1 MASTPHPS
9 SPKDWQQAL
18 YARPLAWLLLLACA
32 HIASRLLISP
42 AMKWDESEQ
51 ILWSQSLQ
59 LGYGPQPPLY
69 TWIQWAACQLLGPS
83 VLALAVVKHA
93 LIALTYCLAWL
104 AARRLLDA
112 RGAWWS
118 AAGLLLML
126 PFGWHSL
133 RDQTHTV
140 LVTAMAMGLWWAVLR
155 QVQAPGPRNFALIGL
170 FCGLGMLSKYSY
182 ALLIAALFASAMTVP
197 RVRQALFARGF
208 WLAPCVGLLVVAPHA
223 WWLLQHWG
231 MATHETL
238 EKMEISQQLPW
249 LKGLGNLLLAT
260 LSTLGLW
267 GLAVLLGYRSRL
279 WRQDAGQPAPEAPD
293 HAWARPLLNRYLLV
307 IALALAGMVVVGD
320 VSSFKQRWILPLT
333 AIAPLALY
341 VSRPCL
347 LAPGVGRAYTG
358 IAVFFAL
365 LFLVMATLRPWQSG
379 WRGDP
384 DELNHP
390 VAELAAQL
398 REAGYD
404 GRGLIVGSDHMIAAM
419 LHSRFPQTR
428 ALQCADLAKLG
439 QCLAQAGVTDRHQGT
454 LFIAR
459 LDRADAGW
467 WSGLAQPAA
476 SPTAPVQSI
485 TLPFNKMR
493 AGAAPAQ
500 YQYLWRA
507 PAVATAPT
515 RP

>member
-9 SPKDWQQAL
+9 SSKDWQQTL
-18 YARPLAWLLLLACA
+18 YAHPLAWLLLLACA
-32 HIASRLLISP
+32 HVVSRVLISP

-69 TWIQWAACQLLGPS
+69 TWIQWATCQVLGPS

-104 AARRLLDA
+104 AARRLLGA
-112 RGAWWS
+112 RGAWWA

-155 QVQAPGPRNFALIGL
+155 QVQAPAPRNFVLIGL

-182 ALLIAALFASAMTVP
+182 ALLIVALFACAMTVP

-208 WLAPCVGLLVVAPHA
+208 WLAPCVGLLVFAPHA

-238 EKMEISQQLPW
+238 EKMAISDQLSW
-249 LKGLGNLLLAT
+249 LKGLGNLLVAT
-260 LSTLGLW
+260 LATLGLW
-267 GLAVLLGYRSRL
+267 GLAVLVGYRSLL
-279 WRQDAGQPAPEAPD
+279 WHESPPRQELEEQDR
-293 HAWARPLLNRYLLV
+293 AWAKPLLSRYLLV
-307 IALALAGMVVVGD
+307 IALALAGMVVLGD
-320 VSSFKQRWILPLT
+320 VTHFKQRWILPLT

-341 VSRPCL
+341 VARPAL
-347 LAPGVGRAYTG
+347 LAPGAGRAYTG
-358 IAVFFAL
+358 IAVLFAL

-398 REAGYD
+398 GEAGYD
-404 GRGLIVGSDHMIAAM
+404 GRGLIVGADHMLAAM
-419 LHSRFPQTR
+419 LHSRFPRTY
-428 ALQCADLAKLG
+428 ALQCADLAKLD
-439 QCLAQAGVTDRHQGT
+439 QCLAQAAATDLGQGT

-459 LDRADAGW
+459 LDRADASW
-467 WSGLAQPAA
+467 WSGLP
-476 SPTAPVQSI
+476 PPVQRGQPVRSI
-485 TLPFNKMR
+485 ALPFNKMR

-500 YQYLWRA
+500 YQYLWLA
-507 PAVATAPT
+507 PATA